1 MNVVDD
7 SCDLS
12 LSIQFFLSTRLALRN
27 VEIALL
33 FEGESSLIPSQLHT
47 YTYASHGYNTWRLR
61 ETLWEDLSV
70 SDVGWW
76 SHGLLHSK
84 LAPVG

>member
-33 FEGESSLIPSQLHT
+33 FEGELSLIP
-47 YTYASHGYNTWRLR
+47 YTYVSHGYNT
-61 ETLWEDLSV
+61 
-70 SDVGWW
+70 
-76 SHGLLHSK
+76 
-84 LAPVG
+84 